1 MMVGAFIVPT
11 IEAAFLM
18 VVAMVVL
25 PIAGMVIAVDPSK
38 RGQVFRGWG
47 TSLCWWANVVGGWE
61 GKDVRAELMDL
72 VFDSRKGLGL
82 NIARY
87 NIGGGEHPDH
97 LHCYRPGGAVPGFR
111 LGPEEPYDW
120 EADANQRWV
129 LLESLKRG
137 VNIVEAF
144 SNSPP
149 WWMTI
154 SGSCTGRCEQRPAA
168 NNLRDDMYPAF
179 ADYLTEVVREYRDRY
194 GVVFDTLTPLNE
206 PSSVWWIQ
214 GNSQEG
220 CRFTADKQQMI
231 LKETAREL
239 VAKELSTKLSA
250 PEEYSIDETVAS
262 WGEYD
267 VETREAVYQINTH
280 SYDGAGRAAVREI
293 ARDAR
298 KPLFVS
304 EYGNGIDGEFGSA
317 LELARV
323 ITLDLNELKCEGWVC
338 WQAVGNSDHANDWH
352 ALQVSLARQDGI
364 AIRKQYWAL
373 LHFTRHVRP
382 GSVIMDTPAGEAVI
396 ALNPAG
402 DLVIVAANRGTC
414 ERQVSFDLSAFPEL
428 PKSARWVVTTE
439 AESYAER
446 GPVAIADRKLSV
458 TLCPQSINTL
468 VVASI
473 SSTDGAGAGC

>member
-1 MMVGAFIVPT
+1 MMPGEFIVPT

-18 VVAMVVL
+18 VAATAVL
-25 PIAGMVIAVDPSK
+25 LAASTIVAVDPSK
-38 RGQVFRGWG
+38 RGRVFRGWG
-47 TSLCWWANVVGGWE
+47 TSLCWWANAVGGWE
-61 GKDVRAELMDL
+61 GKDVRTELMDL
-72 VFDSRKGLGL
+72 VFDPKKGLGL

-97 LHCYRPGGAVPGFR
+97 LHFYRPGGAVPGFR
-111 LGPEEPYDW
+111 PGPEESYDW

-129 LLESLKRG
+129 LLESRKRG

-154 SGSCTGRCEQRPAA
+154 SGSSTGRCEQRPAA

-179 ADYLTEVVREYRDRY
+179 ADYLTEVVRHYRDEY

-206 PSSVWWIQ
+206 PCAVWWTQ
-214 GNSQEG
+214 GNNQEG
-220 CRFTADKQQMI
+220 CHFPADRQQTI
-231 LKETAREL
+231 LKETARQL
-239 VAKELSTKLSA
+239 ATKGLATRLSA
-250 PEEYSIDETVAS
+250 PEQYSIDETIAS
-262 WGEYD
+262 WEEYD

-280 SYDGAGRAAVREI
+280 SYDGERRAALCRI
-293 ARDAR
+293 ARDAG
-298 KPLFVS
+298 KPLFAS

-338 WQAVGNSDHANDWH
+338 WQAVGNSDHPNDWH
-352 ALQVSLARQDGI
+352 ALQVSFARQDGI
-364 AIRKQYWAL
+364 VIRKQYWAL
-373 LHFTRHVRP
+373 LHFTRHIRP
-382 GSVIMDTPAGEAVI
+382 GSVIMDAPAGDAVI

-402 DLVIVAANRGTC
+402 DLVIVAANRGMA
-414 ERQVSFDLSAFPEL
+414 ERQIDVDLAAFPEL

-439 AESYAER
+439 EESYVER
-446 GPVAIADRKLSV
+446 GPVAIAGRKLSI
-458 TLCPQSINTL
+458 TLSPRSINTL
-468 VVASI
+468 VISSI